1 MITYLSFDSCIG
13 TIKDMITAEKEKA
26 LDEAEESKA
35 ELAKFSGGLKE
46 IMEHATAD

>member
-1 MITYLSFDSCIG
+1 
-13 TIKDMITAEKEKA
+13 MITAEKEKA

-46 IMEHATAD
+46 IMERATAD